1 MFRNGTLCLF
11 YTSLEE
17 TLPWCELNSHLT
29 AQCHLPQGSIRS
41 RRAKDT
47 LKPRFGF
54 LFQKGLGKKSPISL
68 QEGLVGYFASETP
81 KVPAPASPLRHK
93 ALWGLSAE
101 RKLPQI
107 SKTGLKADGRP
118 LKFHSP
124 GFCEY
129 LSLETDHSNTG
140 RFSRRTKLVG
150 LIFIERQPRS
160 LCLSCLLKQAEGKIM
175 TS

>member
-1 MFRNGTLCLF
+1 MMWTEF
-11 YTSLEE
+11 SLDSPVSPSSRIDQVLKGQGH
-17 TLPWCELNSHLT
+17 TK
-29 AQCHLPQGSIRS
+29 AQIWVPFSES
-41 RRAKDT
+41 T
-47 LKPRFGF
+47 
-54 LFQKGLGKKSPISL
+54 GKKSQISL

-107 SKTGLKADGRP
+107 SKTGLEADGRP

-129 LSLETDHSNTG
+129 SSLETDHSNTG
-140 RFSRRTKLVG
+140 RFGRRTKVVG

-160 LCLSCLLKQAEGKIM
+160 SCLSCLLKQAEGKIM